1 MCVIVV
7 AELESKLSSTE
18 QQRDQLLTDVNS
30 MKAELEELRAANSRS
45 KPGPVSGGGVNC
57 EAECG
62 AGDGLSHE
70 RSQAEGGVDSAALI
84 EQYRVE
90 AESARVNAERLRC
103 ENAKLKFQLEQSCDD
118 VETLRQTLEAAE
130 AELEL
135 MDQKPQLM
143 EPKPQLETEAE
154 LEQMTQKPQL
164 MEPKPQLETEAELV
178 RMTQKPQLMEP
189 KPQLETE
196 AELERMTQKPQLME
210 QKAQLETE
218 AAAAAN
224 LDTMADDVAVDLSNC
239 KPVLI
244 DVAVETPSCEPTT
257 EALLAAGAV
266 NVFLCI
272 LALCYEFSDSL
283 LKNIQNR
290 STFILSDVVKIWYCN
305 SVVRL
310 RSWIF

>member
-135 MDQKPQLM
+135 MD
-143 EPKPQLETEAE
+143 
-154 LEQMTQKPQL
+154 QKPQL